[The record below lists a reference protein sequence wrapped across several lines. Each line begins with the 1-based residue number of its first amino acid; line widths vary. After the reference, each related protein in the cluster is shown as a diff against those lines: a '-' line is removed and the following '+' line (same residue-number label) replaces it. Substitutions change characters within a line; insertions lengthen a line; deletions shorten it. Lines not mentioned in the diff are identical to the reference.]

1 MSEKLNKST
10 EYREEEL
17 FAVLDQ
23 YMALS
28 PEELPSREEIERQYP
43 AMAREIWRC
52 LEGMKLLR
60 SEGSSRSFSV
70 DLSGSSTVSEPRS
83 CRKKFLVENTEF
95 PASSSASRLSASG
108 GARKP
113 ELMLD
118 MEPIGD
124 FELVREIAR
133 GGMGVVYEAWQ
144 NSLNRLV
151 ALKILPFTATF
162 EERQLLRFRNEAS
175 AAAQLEHPGI
185 VPIYAIGCER
195 EIHFYAMKL
204 IHGPHLGAVIRAL
217 RQKYG
222 IGGPGGDVLPKTA
235 FGSPES
241 TVRFFR
247 DEELASARFLTDSA
261 DPATQLENKS
271 ENAEETSAEKPV
283 GLTGAVPHLPTSFMS
298 ANLNVSESMAQI
310 YADQRAEYF
319 RFAARLMKQAAE
331 ALDYAHQCG
340 VVHRDIKPAN
350 LILDVE
356 GRLWITDF
364 GLAQI
369 RSDVEL
375 TQTGEVVG
383 TPRYMSPEQAQGNPR
398 LADHRV
404 DIYSLGAT
412 FYEFLT
418 LNPIFSETN
427 QVQLLNQIA
436 QEEPKRPR
444 SWQPEIPHDFETI
457 LLKCLSKMP
466 ADRYAT
472 AGELAEDLTRFLDNR
487 PILARRP
494 GFLERVLKWNA
505 RHPKSL
511 AFTFLAFLAI
521 WVGTMIHHQIILQEK
536 TRTQDALA
544 EAQARFEKARTAAD
558 KLVKIAEED
567 LAADDSPSV
576 RRVRQK
582 VLDTALVL
590 YQDFL
595 KIDELDPE
603 TEQQLTAIRNYVQ
616 QFMELLSESNG
627 MPPIF
632 LLNYRNVQAD
642 LELTDAQ
649 IQEIRRFSW
658 EFQKKGERLFR
669 EYRSFTPED
678 RVNRMMEQIRSSE
691 AFLNQVLTQGQAKR
705 LREIQLQFQPERI
718 CDENVRQELQLT
730 EKQAEA
736 LENAFAHRRNSMPG
750 NPRPGH
756 RAVYSRSSKPNHQR
770 GPVYG
775 KADLSLG
782 GNPAGPLPSI
792 SSEKKD
798 GGVSEMPNNGG
809 DPVSG
814 RSPIEKSSQTSEISG
829 NPAHFHGAV
838 EVSADPQWNIQS
850 GVQANVGPNGPLAGP
865 QNAQQ
870 NAQPN
875 AQQNTDSESTAKPS
889 DYSSENGEHKSW
901 SSGREDIR
909 RQWNEREPQ
918 REKGGGYWRMWNGR
932 SEIIESILTE
942 EQLKK
947 WNEMKGEPF
956 QWHNTEKKPEQI
968 RPDGPAGMRKISEK
982 L

>member
-1 MSEKLNKST
+1 MSEEREISAEN
-10 EYREEEL
+10 REEKL
-17 FAVLDQ
+17 FAILDQ
-23 YMALS
+23 YMTLP
-28 PEELPSREEIERQYP
+28 PEKLPSREEVERQYP
-43 AMAREIWRC
+43 ELAREIWRC
-52 LEGMKLLR
+52 LEGMKLLKT
-60 SEGSSRSFSV
+60 EGSTCRFSM
-70 DLSGSSTVSEPRS
+70 DPSGSSTVSDPHSRRER
-83 CRKKFLVENTEF
+83 FLVENTEF
-95 PASSSASRLSASG
+95 PAGSSSSRLSASG

-151 ALKILPFTATF
+151 ALKILPFNAVF

-217 RQKYG
+217 RQRCG
-222 IGGPGGDVLPKTA
+222 IGNLGGELLSKTA
-235 FGSPES
+235 VGLSGS
-241 TVRFFR
+241 TVQFFR
-247 DEELASARFLTDSA
+247 NEDDAEHA
-261 DPATQLENKS
+261 DPPVSGSEREASPTEKS
-271 ENAEETSAEKPV
+271 VKETFPSP
-283 GLTGAVPHLPTSFMS
+283 LPTSFMA
-298 ANLNVSESMAQI
+298 ANLKVSEVTAQL
-310 YADQRAEYF
+310 YAEQRAEYF

-350 LILDVE
+350 LILDTE
-356 GRLWITDF
+356 GVLWITDF

-383 TPRYMSPEQAQGNPR
+383 TPRYMSPEQAPGNPR

-412 FYEFLT
+412 FYEILT
-418 LNPIFSETN
+418 LNPIFPETN

-444 SWQPEIPHDFETI
+444 AWQPEIPHDLETI

-466 ADRYAT
+466 IDRYAT
-472 AGELAEDLTRFLDNR
+472 AGELAEDLARFLENR

-494 GFLERVLKWNA
+494 GVLERVLKWNA

-521 WVGTMIHHQIILQEK
+521 WIGTVIHHQVLFQEK
-536 TRTQDALA
+536 TRTQEALA

-595 KIDELDPE
+595 KINELDPE

-632 LLNYRNVQAD
+632 LLNHRNVQVE
-642 LELTDAQ
+642 LELTEAQ
-649 IQEIRRFSW
+649 IQEIRQFSR

-691 AFLNQVLTQGQAKR
+691 VFLDQVLTREQAKR
-705 LREIQLQFQPERI
+705 LRELQLQFQPERI
-718 CDENVRQELQLT
+718 CDESIREELELT
-730 EKQAEA
+730 DEQTEA
-736 LENAFAHRRNSMPG
+736 LENAFARRRSAGSG
-750 NPRPGH
+750 NPRSGRH
-756 RAVYSRSSKPNHQR
+756 TAHSRGPMPNFQR

-775 KADLSLG
+775 KADLPLG
-782 GNPAGPLPSI
+782 GNPAGPLSSDSGQKEDGEVLGMAEMRSAGAKVVAGTHASPERPREILEKPSELHGDPRGDAAVR
-792 SSEKKD
+792 SDDVSQEFARPGERWSANAEKK
-798 GGVSEMPNNGG
+798 P
-809 DPVSG
+809 
-814 RSPIEKSSQTSEISG
+814 RSQ
-829 NPAHFHGAV
+829 
-838 EVSADPQWNIQS
+838 
-850 GVQANVGPNGPLAGP
+850 
-865 QNAQQ
+865 
-870 NAQPN
+870 
-875 AQQNTDSESTAKPS
+875 
-889 DYSSENGEHKSW
+889 
-901 SSGREDIR
+901 GREEER
-909 RQWNEREPQ
+909 RRGDGYDPQ
-918 REKGGGYWRMWNGR
+918 REEPGGYWRMRNTR

-942 EQLKK
+942 EQLMK

-956 QWHNTEKKPEQI
+956 QRQNSEPSQRQNSEPFQRQEVER
-968 RPDGPAGMRKISEK
+968 RPVSS
-982 L
+982 